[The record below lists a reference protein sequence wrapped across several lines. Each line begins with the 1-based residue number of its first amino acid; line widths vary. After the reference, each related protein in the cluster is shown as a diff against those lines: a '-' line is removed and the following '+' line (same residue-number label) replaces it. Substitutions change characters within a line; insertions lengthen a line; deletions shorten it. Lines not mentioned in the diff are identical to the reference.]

1 MLCFSTA
8 VYSDRLF
15 IFYPPSDLQLP
26 FSRLGQSRFNRSR
39 ASRAEAEAP
48 LECVSRGFDA
58 SLCEI
63 GSIRLGIV
71 IDFYTTSWLSPSST
85 ASAARLAQAIPR

>member
-8 VYSDRLF
+8 VYSDRL
-15 IFYPPSDLQLP
+15 
-26 FSRLGQSRFNRSR
+26 SR

-85 ASAARLAQAIPR
+85 ASAARLAQAILR